1 MEQLTVAFDAGL
13 PLARWG
19 PLFHVLCLE
28 RPGLRLQWRPVGF
41 PTSTRPLLDGAD
53 VGLFLEPPDEHGLS
67 ALTLEAS
74 RMVVVMAAGHPL
86 AQQPELRVADILDQ
100 PFLRSRNID
109 PRWCAF
115 WTLDA
120 QRGGPPR
127 CNDDDVDVDVE
138 NAEQGLE
145 AVVSGRAIA
154 TLAASLANG
163 LAHPGVVA
171 IPLVDGP
178 LVATRLVWPSA
189 TTDPVVRCLVDLAQ
203 EMRGDLEDDQTA

>member
-100 PFLRSRNID
+100 PFPRSRSID
-109 PRWCAF
+109 PRWRAF

-127 CNDDDVDVDVE
+127 FSDDDVE

-145 AVVSGRAIA
+145 AVVAGRAIA

-163 LAHPGVVA
+163 LPHPGVVA

-189 TTDPVVRCLVDLAQ
+189 SADAVVRCLVDLAQ

>member
-1 MEQLTVAFDAGL
+1 MEQLTVAFDARL

-28 RPGLRLQWRPVGF
+28 RPGLRLEWRPLGF

-53 VGLFLEPPDEHGLS
+53 VGLLLEPPQERGLS

-74 RMVVVMAAGHPL
+74 RMVVAMAAGHPL
-86 AQQPELRVADILDQ
+86 ARQPELRVADVLDQ
-100 PFLRSRNID
+100 PFPGSRSLD
-109 PRWCAF
+109 PRWRAF

-127 CNDDDVDVDVE
+127 FSDDDVE
-138 NAEQGLE
+138 NAEQGLD
-145 AVVSGRAIA
+145 AVVAGRAVA
-154 TLAASLANG
+154 TMPAWQADG

-171 IPLVDGP
+171 IPLIDGP
-178 LVATRLVWPSA
+178 RVATRLVWPTVHA
-189 TTDPVVRCLVDLAQ
+189 GPVVRSHVDLAR
-203 EMRGDLEDDQTA
+203 EMRGDCEDSR